1 MAGLVLEEVGTGEGQ
16 SGGQGGSECGRP
28 KPVLLAP
35 MTSLGAGRLGN
46 LAPEVP
52 GYLVGGPGRLFP
64 YVAVR
69 RCVV

>member
-1 MAGLVLEEVGTGEGQ
+1 MAGLVLEGLGTGEGL

-52 GYLVGGPGRLFP
+52 GYLDGGLERPFP
-64 YVAVR
+64 CVAVR